1 MIVGTVDASFT
12 DNKLLAGE
20 ADKKAVDAD
29 AKAVDAD
36 KKAVDAA
43 AKAEAA
49 QTQANTALTSANGKN
64 KNFYG
69 SAEPTGQKT
78 NDLWF
83 KYNAN
88 GICVAIYR
96 WNGTAWTN
104 EVDQDKIQQSIDAA
118 KKEAAAASSAA
129 DKKAAAAQA
138 QADAALTKAQSGFD
152 DAQTALGNAA
162 TADSTAKKAIDNAAA
177 VKVIA
182 DANTKNVAT
191 VKATADGL
199 QTAVFNKDG
208 TSKIT
213 QTANEL
219 MSKIEATDGKVSEVT
234 QTASSLG
241 SRLTS
246 AEGNISAVTQTANS
260 LGSRLTSAEG
270 KVSTVTQTAD
280 GLQTAVF
287 NKDGSSKITQ
297 LADVID
303 SKISKVDADGK
314 YATQSQLTQTSTSL
328 QSTIT
333 QTINDLEIGG
343 RNIVL
348 NSTWNNGISGWT
360 NPWGTTYSIV
370 PPEDDKPN
378 SSILKIVPASTT
390 SQKASDAF
398 RIEVGRK
405 YTISFDV
412 KIDTVKNNTGI
423 LFIVRSFNAKDTG
436 TGAADSVWSQTFLK
450 FNDITVANKWIAFTF
465 TFTPTAGEWLR
476 VIPYNADG
484 AGGTPSYFREIMVVE
499 GDKSTKGW
507 TPAPEDMATQSQI
520 SQLVDNI
527 NLRVKEN
534 DVVNQINLSKEG
546 ILIDG
551 KKVHITGQTTI
562 DDASISSAKIVSL
575 LASKIIADSLSVIS
589 ANLGNVTA
597 GNITGVNISGST
609 LKISNKP
616 KYEDGTTF
624 VQMKNGEIFVTDI
637 NPDTVSR
644 ANANDVHINNGAIW
658 MTGNNA
664 AGIGIYELDLAPKYI
679 LFSEFNANNT
689 LKYQTN
695 IRAEFLESP
704 KVTTIDLTVNGKTAL
719 NGNVVINGQ
728 LIVPGIGSDVNM
740 NNYNLKNVNHMTIN
754 DYGGNEGI
762 EWLGGNNWKIFE
774 SPDDTSNN
782 PGAFQFFTGST
793 RRATIG
799 ATGNIYATGTLFR
812 IQGTGG
818 SYEAEGKL
826 SLLNKTGLSEFH
838 LSSDAT
844 SPFIQSMDIYNRT
857 YSFASNVYVT
867 SNGVLGRSTSARKYK
882 LDIEDSKVDPHR
894 LLEINPRSWYDK
906 SATEAYADA
915 LTAEQAGEI
924 VDWDDVDIPG
934 IERVHGLIAEEV
946 IQAGLPEFASYGE
959 FDKDGNREVE
969 GLMYDR
975 LWTLLIPIVR
985 EHKEEIALL
994 NATMKQQQQTIEN
1007 MAALMA
1013 KMEQR
1018 ITALEN

>member
-36 KKAVDAA
+36 KKAVDADKKAADAA

-69 SAEPTGQKT
+69 SAGPTGQKT

-177 VKVIA
+177 IKVIA

-219 MSKIEATDGKVSEVT
+219 TSKIEATDGKVSEVT
-234 QTASSLG
+234 QTAS
-241 SRLTS
+241 
-246 AEGNISAVTQTANS
+246 S

-297 LADVID
+297 LAGAVD
-303 SKISKVDADGK
+303 SKISTADANGK
-314 YATQSQLTQTSTSL
+314 FATQSQLTQTASSL
-328 QSTIT
+328 TSTIT
-333 QTINDLEIGG
+333 QTVNDLEIGG

-360 NPWGTTYSIV
+360 NPWGTTYSVV

-450 FNDITVANKWIAFTF
+450 FNNITVANKWITFTF

-499 GDKSTKGW
+499 GDKTTKGW

-616 KYEDGTTF
+616 KYEEGTTF
-624 VQMKNGEIFVTDI
+624 VQVKNGEIFVTDT
-637 NPDTVSR
+637 NPDAVSR
-644 ANANDVHINNGAIW
+644 ANADDVHINDGAIW
-658 MTGNNA
+658 MTGYNA
-664 AGIGIYELDLAPKYI
+664 GGIGIYELDLAPKYI

-704 KVTTIDLTVNGKTAL
+704 KVTTSDLTVNGKTAL

-774 SPDDTSNN
+774 SPDDASNN

-799 ATGNIYATGTLFR
+799 ATGNIYATGSLFR

-844 SPFIQSMDIYNRT
+844 SPFIQSMDVYNRT
-857 YSFASNVYVT
+857 YSAASNVYVT
-867 SNGVLGRSTSARKYK
+867 SNGVIGRTTSARKYK

-959 FDKDGNREVE
+959 FDKDGDREVE
-969 GLMYDR
+969 GIMYDR

-1007 MAALMA
+1007 MATLMA